1 MTIVVTIPS
10 LSDMLPCSLCF
21 QVHSHV
27 DVYNFTSNTWTER
40 FDMPKEMAH
49 SHVGMVSDGRYVYAV
64 SGQYGP
70 QCRASIN
77 RNFVLDTETKEWHEL
92 PPLPLPR
99 YIWFSLLTKVIAL
112 MLMCFLC
119 HCLLLLLVI
128 GIYD

>member
-1 MTIVVTIPS
+1 MIIIVTVP
-10 LSDMLPCSLCF
+10 DMLSCSVCF

-49 SHVGMVSDGRYVYAV
+49 SHLGMVSDGRYVYAV

-77 RNFVLDTETKEWHEL
+77 RNFVLDTQTKKWREL

-99 YIWFSLLTKVIAL
+99 YLWLNLLTIT
-112 MLMCFLC
+112 CSE
-119 HCLLLLLVI
+119 LLH
-128 GIYD
+128 